1 MNAINA
7 NKQKFFIRAR
17 IAFFEARLF
26 LCDYPLSWLVAAG
39 EWAKKKRL
47 RYAVTACLASS
58 EFRRQLAKK
67 SSER

>member
-1 MNAINA
+1 MTKNT
-7 NKQKFFIRAR
+7 
-17 IAFFEARLF
+17 AFLRVRLALLESRLF
-26 LCDYPLSWLVAAG
+26 LCDWPLSGLVAAG

-58 EFRRQLAKK
+58 EFRRWGATK

>member
-1 MNAINA
+1 MPNIKNPIPCVKLA
-7 NKQKFFIRAR
+7 FI
-17 IAFFEARLF
+17 EARLY
-26 LCDYPLSWLVAAG
+26 LCDWPLSGLVAAG

-58 EFRRQLAKK
+58 EFRRWGATK